1 MMDMKLVY
9 LCIYI
14 AEGVT
19 AWGYFSTLYAKKFP
33 LWVNIAAYSLG
44 YTVAFLVYNF
54 AYVWVN
60 TSVFAIIN
68 FILLYGFHTC
78 SWKAGVFHAGMLTCL
93 STGLEFVV
101 VIVLGVIWG
110 DYNFYQSSAL
120 ALTILAVCS
129 KLLFFLST
137 KICLLIA
144 KRSDTTGKDFGPV
157 SLLLSCFSIATIFVM
172 VVMFYTGLEVS
183 LPVHIENLMLIS
195 SLILLFANIL
205 LFAGYQYSQKV
216 NQQNLSLRM
225 VKQKDEAEETYFRA
239 LEEKYEEQRVVIHD
253 IRRHLTAIK
262 GLAQEQKADRLVEY
276 TAALEALP
284 VLQSK
289 IRYCDN
295 PLMNVVLSR
304 YGELCYEKGIAF
316 HVDIRDKEYDFL
328 LPSDMTALFGNLLEN
343 AVEAAEGVV
352 SPYVELRVDSPAGT
366 GLFISLTNPCSQP
379 PQKDGL
385 GEYLTHKRNKEQHG
399 IGLKS
404 VHSIV
409 KKYGGSINEDYD
421 SVTNLFHTS
430 VLLKDED

>member
-19 AWGYFSTLYAKKFP
+19 AWGYFSTLYAKKYP
-33 LWVNIAAYSLG
+33 PWVNIAAYSLG
-44 YTVAFLVYNF
+44 YAVAFFVYSF
-54 AYVWVN
+54 AYVWIN
-60 TSVFAIIN
+60 TSVFALIN

-101 VIVLGVIWG
+101 VLVLGVIWG
-110 DYNFYQSSAL
+110 DYDFYQSSAL
-120 ALTILAVCS
+120 ALAILAVCS
-129 KLLFFLST
+129 KLLYFLST

-239 LEEKYEEQRVVIHD
+239 LE
-253 IRRHLTAIK
+253 
-262 GLAQEQKADRLVEY
+262 
-276 TAALEALP
+276 ALP

-343 AVEAAEGVV
+343 AVEAAEGVA